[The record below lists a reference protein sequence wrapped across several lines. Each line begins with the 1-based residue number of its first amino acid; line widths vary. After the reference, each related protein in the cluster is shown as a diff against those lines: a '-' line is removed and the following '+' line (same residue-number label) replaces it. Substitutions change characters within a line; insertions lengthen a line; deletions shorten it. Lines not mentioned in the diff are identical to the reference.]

1 MADQKFN
8 IFSEPEFR
16 EYYRLNN
23 ISQTMP
29 FTEAEC
35 FNMLADTTND
45 SKTSSGKSII
55 CALASITILLLLSG
69 IQLYRSVEVTPVSP
83 EVNRT
88 KKTPSILSK
97 RPYFPRSNKQNLD
110 ITTNEIEILTL
121 QNMIAKGKF

>member
-8 IFSEPEFR
+8 IFSEPEFK

-45 SKTSSGKSII
+45 SETSSGKGII

-69 IQLYRSVEVTPVSP
+69 IQLYRSVEVTPVIP

-97 RPYFPRSNKQNLD
+97 RPYLPRSNRQNLD
-110 ITTNEIEILTL
+110 ITSNEVEILTL
-121 QNMIAKGKF
+121 QNMISKGKF

>member
-45 SKTSSGKSII
+45 SETSSGKGII

-69 IQLYRSVEVTPVSP
+69 IQLYRSVEVTPVIP

-88 KKTPSILSK
+88 KKNPSILSK
-97 RPYFPRSNKQNLD
+97 RPYFPRSNRQNLD
-110 ITTNEIEILTL
+110 ITTNEIEILTI
-121 QNMIAKGKF
+121 QNMISKDKF